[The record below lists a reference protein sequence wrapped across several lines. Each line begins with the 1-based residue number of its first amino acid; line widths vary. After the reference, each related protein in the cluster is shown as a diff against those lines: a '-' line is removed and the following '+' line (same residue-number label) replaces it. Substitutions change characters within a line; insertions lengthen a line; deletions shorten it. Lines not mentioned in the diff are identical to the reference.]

1 MSNNAVPKSKEK
13 GNLMSRL
20 KNILQPS
27 ITVAAT
33 IAMTISLITAAA
45 SPASAEDQVKAKT
58 GENTVRVM
66 MKTTM
71 GDIVLALDHAK
82 APITVDNF
90 LRYADEG
97 FYNGTIFHRI
107 ISNFMIQGGGL
118 TADME
123 KKPTHEPIENEWQN
137 GLKNKRGT
145 IAMGRL
151 GGQANSATSQ
161 FYINVVDNDPLDTPR
176 DGSGY
181 AVFGKVVEGMDVVD
195 KIKNVKT
202 GTKGMYRDVPVEP
215 VVIEKVMRVD
225 DQNQPIA
232 PDKGENNDTKTGD
245 E

>member
-1 MSNNAVPKSKEK
+1 MN
-13 GNLMSRL
+13 RL
-20 KNILQPS
+20 KRILQS
-27 ITVAAT
+27 LIAVAA
-33 IAMTISLITAAA
+33 IVAMTISLITVAA
-45 SPASAEDQVKAKT
+45 SQASAEGQVKEKT
-58 GENTVRVM
+58 GDNTVRVM
-66 MKTTM
+66 MKTSM

-225 DQNQPIA
+225 DKDQPIV
-232 PDKGENNDTKTGD
+232 PDEGKKDEGKSGD